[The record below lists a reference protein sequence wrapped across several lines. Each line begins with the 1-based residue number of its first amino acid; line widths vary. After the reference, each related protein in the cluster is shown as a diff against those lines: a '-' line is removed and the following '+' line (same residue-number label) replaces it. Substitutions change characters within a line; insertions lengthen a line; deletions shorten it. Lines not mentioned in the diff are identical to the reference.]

1 MSHQL
6 LPKEEWTKPDEV
18 WRPSQA
24 RNNGRLTAPQDT
36 PYLQTMISE
45 IESEMAEREDLES
58 MIVQKR
64 QKNAA
69 QSGH

>member
-1 MSHQL
+1 M
-6 LPKEEWTKPDEV
+6 P
-18 WRPSQA
+18 R
-24 RNNGRLTAPQDT
+24 RLTSGQDT
-36 PYLQTMISE
+36 PYLQTLITD

>member
-6 LPKEEWTKPDEV
+6 LPKDEWTKSEEV
-18 WRPSQA
+18 WTRSQA
-24 RNNGRLTAPQDT
+24 RNNGRLTRPQDT
-36 PYLQTMISE
+36 PYLQTMINE

-64 QKNAA
+64 QKNAT